1 MPAPI
6 TLVGRMVR
14 LEPLAPHHAH
24 GLADASAVDRD
35 AFAFTS
41 VPYGLDEARD
51 YVSRALMDQAA
62 GLALPFATVRIR
74 DNHVVGST
82 RFLNLDYWQG
92 PLVWPATHGSPT
104 GDPTAAVPDAGEIG
118 NTWLSADT
126 QGTGINAEAKLLM
139 LRQAF
144 EDWRVRR
151 ITFRADM
158 RNHRSRLAIE
168 RLGATSE
175 GVRRAHSRGLDG
187 AVRSTAFYSI
197 LDEEWP
203 AVRARIELQ
212 LASLA
217 HRLTA
222 GASMAMNGHMAS

>member
-6 TLVGRMVR
+6 TLVGRTVR
-14 LEPLAPHHAH
+14 LEPLAPHHAPA
-24 GLADASAVDRD
+24 LAEASAVDRD
-35 AFAFTS
+35 AFAFTP
-41 VPYGLDEARD
+41 VPHGLDEAHD
-51 YVSRALMDQAA
+51 YINRALRDQAS
-62 GLALPFATVRIR
+62 GLALPFATVRVR
-74 DNHVVGST
+74 DNQIVGST

-92 PLVWPATHGSPT
+92 PVVWPSSHGIPS
-104 GDPTAAVPDAGEIG
+104 GDPDSAVPDAGEIG

-126 QGTGINAEAKLLM
+126 QGTGINTEAKLLM

-144 EDWRVRR
+144 EGWGVRR
-151 ITFRADM
+151 ITFRADV
-158 RNHRSRLAIE
+158 RNLRSRLAIE

-203 AVRARIELQ
+203 TVRARIELQ
-212 LASLA
+212 LASSAPLLSA
-217 HRLTA
+217 
-222 GASMAMNGHMAS
+222 